1 MIRRL
6 LAAPEKDL
14 HVATTLL
21 DLSTTQ
27 AARFAYQAAFHAA
40 MAALVV
46 FKGDSPKTH
55 SGVRSE
61 FSLLARDNAAFGKGM
76 GRFLAR
82 SYEYKDAADCRFEAP
97 IPREE
102 DEKVIAA
109 ATDFVSRVKAAVAQ
123 SFAAPSRGP

>member
-14 HVATTLL
+14 KMAATLL
-21 DLSTTQ
+21 DMSTTQ
-27 AARFAYQAAFHAA
+27 AARFAYMAAFHAA

-46 FKGDSPKTH
+46 FNGDSPKTH

-61 FSLLARDNAAFGKGM
+61 FSLLARDNTAFGKGM

-82 SYEYKDAADCRFEAP
+82 SYEYKDAADYRFEAP

-102 DEKVIAA
+102 AEDVIAA
-109 ATDFVSRVKAAVAQ
+109 AADFVSQVKAAVAR
-123 SFAAPSRGP
+123 SFAAPSRDP